1 MTLNV
6 RLMAAP
12 GPTNPVAPGTITTV
26 DSVTA
31 RIMTNYFQVEI
42 SGTTAQ
48 RPKAGD
54 PGLSN
59 LPAGTAYYDTTLA
72 KTIYYDGVSWRDPAS
87 GAVV

>member
-6 RLMAAP
+6 RLMAVP
-12 GPTNPVAPGTITTV
+12 GPNNPVAPGTILTV

-31 RIMTNYFQVEI
+31 RTMPNYFQIEI
-42 SGTTAQ
+42 TGTTAQ

-54 PGLSN
+54 PGVPN
-59 LPAGTAYYDTTLA
+59 LAAGTAYYDTTLA
-72 KTIYYDGVSWRDPAS
+72 KTIYFDGISWRDPAS